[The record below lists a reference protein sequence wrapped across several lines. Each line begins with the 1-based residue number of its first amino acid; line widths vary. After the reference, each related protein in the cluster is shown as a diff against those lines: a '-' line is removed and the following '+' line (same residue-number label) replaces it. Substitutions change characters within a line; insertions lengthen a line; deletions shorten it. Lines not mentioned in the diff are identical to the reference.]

1 MSGTQRLDK
10 WLWFARFA
18 KSRTLAS
25 RLCAER
31 RVRVNREVVAKP
43 SATVRSGDVLTFP
56 QGEHVRVVR
65 VIAPGLRRGPA
76 EEARTLYEDLAPPE
90 PRLREPQLAE
100 RDAGAG
106 RPTKRDRRAI
116 DRLTAGEGDEA

>member
-31 RVRVNREVVAKP
+31 RVRVNREVVEKP

-56 QGEHVRVVR
+56 QGPHVRVVR
-65 VIAPGLRRGPA
+65 VIAPGVRRGPA

-90 PRLREPQLAE
+90 PRLRAPQLAE

-116 DRLTAGEGDEA
+116 ERLTAGEGDEA